1 MGWWNGNP
9 KQGLDEH
16 EEAHRRA
23 CKGEGIPYRIVD
35 RKGIPVIEGNPA
47 HGKRGSRQGAI
58 ALYAGFMAGGGDSG
72 PDRKAAMKLAKEA
85 GLSEA
90 EVRKA
95 ARKYV

>member
-1 MGWWNGNP
+1 MGWFSSNEP
-9 KQGLDEH
+9 ELDEH

-35 RKGIPVIEGNPA
+35 RKGIPVIEGNPS

-58 ALYAGFMAGGGDSG
+58 ALYAGYLAGGGDSG

-85 GLSEA
+85 GMSED
-90 EVRKA
+90 EVRA
-95 ARKYV
+95 EARRYV